1 MMNTTNNSKRTF
13 QTLQDLRQ
21 YKQEL
26 SASID
31 EHGEVIAS
39 LWHELSVPQ
48 KANTKGE
55 MIASLISN
63 SITAFD
69 AFLLARKIMKQY
81 GSFFHRRKKK

>member
-13 QTLQDLRQ
+13 QTLEDLRQ

-69 AFLLARKIMKQY
+69 AFLLVRKIMKQY